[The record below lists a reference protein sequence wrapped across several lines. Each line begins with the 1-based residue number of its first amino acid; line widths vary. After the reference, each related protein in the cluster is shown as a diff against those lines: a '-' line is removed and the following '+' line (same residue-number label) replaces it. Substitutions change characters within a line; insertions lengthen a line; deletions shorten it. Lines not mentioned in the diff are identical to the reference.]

1 MKKLLAFLLFLG
13 MAFALL
19 SAAGALAEG
28 AAVKPFPGG
37 TEAET
42 SFGVYLAEIQ
52 DPSATLKDG
61 YFTAS
66 LYNPDCYPLADID
79 GLKAGDTVQVDG
91 QVFTVSSVVPHEE
104 GIVEIYTKE
113 DFDGYIIFQPHGEV
127 YVAIVNDFAAATYVT
142 DYKFTTPLPAGFH
155 FYWRDIEEEFQ
166 ALDADGFIAMVKG
179 SSAPSFT
186 RGYTVIDFSNGQIA
200 KLIFS
205 DMPVQIP
212 EEIVRQAAIYDSAR

>member
-1 MKKLLAFLLFLG
+1 MKRAVTFLLIL
-13 MAFALL
+13 AAALL
-19 SAAGALAEG
+19 SAVSVSAEG
-28 AAVKPFPGG
+28 ATVKPFPGG

-42 SFGVYLAEIQ
+42 SFGVYLAEIP
-52 DPSATLKDG
+52 DPAATLKDG

-142 DYKFTTPLPAGFH
+142 DYRFTIPLPASFR
-155 FYWRDIEEEFQ
+155 FYWKDIEEEFKV
-166 ALDADGFIAMVKG
+166 LDADGFIALVQG

-186 RGYTVIDFSNGQIA
+186 RGYTVIDFSDGHIA

-205 DMPVQIP
+205 DMPIQIP
-212 EEIVRQAAIYDSAR
+212 DEAVRQAAIYDSAR